1 MKLEDGK
8 ISAEADLRNEKIGYK
23 IREAQMQKIPYML
36 VVGDREAE
44 NGTVSV
50 RTRAGE
56 DMGAMPFE
64 DFLAIINE
72 KIATKAID

>member
-1 MKLEDGK
+1 MLGAAVSGFSTSGV
-8 ISAEADLRNEKIGYK
+8 SASSGSAVSASASSGS
-23 IREAQMQKIPYML
+23 AA
-36 VVGDREAE
+36 GS
-44 NGTVSV
+44 VSV